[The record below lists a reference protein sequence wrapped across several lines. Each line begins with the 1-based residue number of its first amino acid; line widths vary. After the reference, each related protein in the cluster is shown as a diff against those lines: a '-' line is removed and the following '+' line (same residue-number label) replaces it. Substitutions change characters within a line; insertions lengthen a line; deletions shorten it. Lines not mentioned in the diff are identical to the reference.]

1 MVNAVNQAKEVSG
14 VDKLHAL
21 LGGFHLGPAPMDY
34 TRHVTQEIVDLKPD
48 IVVPMHCS
56 GDNFVQA
63 MREIAPD
70 RLFVGSAGA
79 TLTFGA

>member
-1 MVNAVNQAKEVSG
+1 ME
-14 VDKLHAL
+14 
-21 LGGFHLGPAPMDY
+21 Y

-56 GDNFVQA
+56 GDDFVQA
-63 MREIAPD
+63 MREIAPE